1 MNPHETSS
9 EFHLT
14 YEPREQFLPFHGRN
28 TRFSAMVC
36 HRRAG
41 KTVSCIGELVIRA
54 LYTTKKRAKFAY
66 CGPYRQQAKEV
77 AWEYLKEFTEGIR
90 RGPPRESDLRVT
102 LHNGSTITLYGAD
115 NPDALRG
122 LYFDGIVL
130 DEYGDC
136 RPSLWG
142 EVVLP
147 TLLDRK
153 GWAVFIGTPKG
164 KNHFYQ
170 MVQRARAEPNWYHMT
185 LKASESGLLDEDS
198 LREARA
204 EMSDAQYQQE
214 MECSFE
220 AAVQGSYYSDIIAKM
235 ESDGKIGEFLYD
247 PVETVHVSADLGF
260 SDSTAFWFWQITP
273 DGPILI
279 DYEEHDSQPLEF
291 YFTMLKDKPYEY
303 ADIWLPHDAKAKSLQ
318 TGRSTVE
325 QFLQEGYPCK
335 VVPKLAV
342 QHGIDAARLIMP
354 KCRINKATCHGGVEA
369 LRAYRRSFNEK
380 TQQYANSPL
389 HDWASNG
396 SDSFRY
402 FSLVTEVVKKA
413 VKNEEENVPLIK
425 NPEYTLDDL
434 WKSKNNDDWK
444 SSIIR
449 I

>member
-1 MNPHETSS
+1 
-9 EFHLT
+9 
-14 YEPREQFLPFHGRN
+14 
-28 TRFSAMVC
+28 MVC

-185 LKASESGLLDEDS
+185 LKASESGLLDDDS

-247 PVETVHVSADLGF
+247 PIETVHVSADLGF

-325 QFLQEGYPCK
+325 QFLQQGYPCK

-354 KCRINKATCHGGVEA
+354 KCRINKSTCYGGIEA

-402 FSLVTEVVKKA
+402 FSLVTDVTKTA
-413 VKNEEENVPLIK
+413 VKDEEEDMPLIK
-425 NPEYTLDDL
+425 NPEYTLDEL